1 MKMKMMTIFTDQIG
15 TRVSRMINE
24 LIGIIGLLITIL
36 VLTIRATVEMTKM
49 KSQLFPNGGSSLADK
64 VTRLQIDVVK
74 IRSTIDSIS
83 TELGKP
89 KRKR

>member
-1 MKMKMMTIFTDQIG
+1 MIG
-15 TRVSRMINE
+15 E
-24 LIGIIGLLITIL
+24 LVGVIGLLITIL
-36 VLTIRATVEMTKM
+36 VLVIRATAEITKM

-64 VTRLQIDVVK
+64 VTRLQLDVVK

>member
-1 MKMKMMTIFTDQIG
+1 
-15 TRVSRMINE
+15 MINE
-24 LIGIIGLLITIL
+24 LIGIIGLLLTVL
-36 VLTIRATVEMTKM
+36 VLVIKATSEISKM

-64 VTRLQIDVVK
+64 VTRLQLDVVK

>member
-1 MKMKMMTIFTDQIG
+1 
-15 TRVSRMINE
+15 MINE
-24 LIGIIGLLITIL
+24 LIGIIGLLVTIL

-64 VTRLQIDVVK
+64 VTRLQLDVVK
-74 IRSTIDSIS
+74 ICSTMDSINA
-83 TELGKP
+83 ELGKP

>member
-1 MKMKMMTIFTDQIG
+1 
-15 TRVSRMINE
+15 MINE
-24 LIGIIGLLITIL
+24 LIGIIGLLVTIL
-36 VLTIRATVEMTKM
+36 VLTIKATVEITKM
-49 KSQLFPNGGSSLADK
+49 KSQLYPNSGTSLNDK

>member
-1 MKMKMMTIFTDQIG
+1 M
-15 TRVSRMINE
+15 VNE
-24 LIGIIGLLITIL
+24 LIGIIGLLVTIL
-36 VLTIRATVEMTKM
+36 VLTIRATVEITKM
-49 KSQLFPNGGSSLADK
+49 KSQLFPNGGTSLNDK

-74 IRSTIDSIS
+74 IRSIIDSIS

>member
-1 MKMKMMTIFTDQIG
+1 
-15 TRVSRMINE
+15 MINE
-24 LIGIIGLLITIL
+24 LIGIIGLLLTIL

-74 IRSTIDSIS
+74 IRSTIDSIN
-83 TELGKP
+83 TQLGKP

>member
-1 MKMKMMTIFTDQIG
+1 ML
-15 TRVSRMINE
+15 NE

-36 VLTIRATVEMTKM
+36 VLTIRATIEITKM
-49 KSQLFPNGGSSLADK
+49 KSQLFPNGGTSLNDK

>member
-1 MKMKMMTIFTDQIG
+1 
-15 TRVSRMINE
+15 MINE
-24 LIGIIGLLITIL
+24 LIGIIGLLVTIL
-36 VLTIRATVEMTKM
+36 VLVIKATAEITKM
-49 KSQLFPNGGSSLADK
+49 KSQLYPNSGTSLNDK

-83 TELGKP
+83 AELGKP

>member
-1 MKMKMMTIFTDQIG
+1 ML
-15 TRVSRMINE
+15 NE

-36 VLTIRATVEMTKM
+36 VLTMRATIEITKM
-49 KSQLFPNGGSSLADK
+49 KSQLFPNGGTSLNDK

>member
-1 MKMKMMTIFTDQIG
+1 
-15 TRVSRMINE
+15 MINE
-24 LIGIIGLLITIL
+24 FIGIIGLLITVL
-36 VLTIRATVEMTKM
+36 VLVIKATSEISKM
-49 KSQLFPNGGSSLADK
+49 KSQLFPNGGSSLSDK
-64 VTRLQIDVVK
+64 VTRLQLDVVK

>member
-1 MKMKMMTIFTDQIG
+1 ML
-15 TRVSRMINE
+15 NE
-24 LIGIIGLLITIL
+24 LIGIIGLLVTIL
-36 VLTIRATVEMTKM
+36 VLVIKASMEIGKM
-49 KSQLFPNGGSSLADK
+49 KSQLFPNGGTSLADK

>member
-1 MKMKMMTIFTDQIG
+1 
-15 TRVSRMINE
+15 MINE
-24 LIGIIGLLITIL
+24 LVGIIGLLLTVL
-36 VLTIRATVEMTKM
+36 VLVIKATSEISKM

-64 VTRLQIDVVK
+64 VTRLQLDVVK
-74 IRSTIDSIS
+74 IRSTIDSIN

>member
-1 MKMKMMTIFTDQIG
+1 
-15 TRVSRMINE
+15 MINE

-36 VLTIRATVEMTKM
+36 VLVIKATTEITKM
-49 KSQLFPNGGSSLADK
+49 KSQLFPNSGTSLADK

-83 TELGKP
+83 KELGKP

>member
-1 MKMKMMTIFTDQIG
+1 
-15 TRVSRMINE
+15 MINE

-36 VLTIRATVEMTKM
+36 VLVIKATTEITKM
-49 KSQLFPNGGSSLADK
+49 KSQLFPNSGTSLADK
-64 VTRLQIDVVK
+64 VTRLQLDVVK

>member
-1 MKMKMMTIFTDQIG
+1 
-15 TRVSRMINE
+15 MINE

-36 VLTIRATVEMTKM
+36 VLVIKATAEIIKM
-49 KSQLFPNGGSSLADK
+49 KSQLFPNGGSSLSDK
-64 VTRLQIDVVK
+64 VTRLQLDVVK

-83 TELGKP
+83 TELGKS